1 MEERIDFNFNEVLKE
16 FRNGKKLTGKDGLL
30 APLIKQLTEAA
41 LEAEIESHIA
51 DDVLSGKK
59 NRRNGYNKKR
69 IKGSSE
75 GSFELETPRDR
86 NGTFEPQI
94 VKKHQTTISDEI
106 EEKILSMYG
115 HGMSYRDIS
124 SHIEDIYQVSISTA
138 TISAVTDKI
147 ISKVKEWQAR
157 PLEPIYPF
165 VWLDAIHYKIKDGG
179 KYISKA
185 VYTILGVRLD
195 GKKEVLGLYLSE
207 NEGANFWLSVLTD
220 LQARGVEDIL
230 IASVDGLK
238 GFPEAIN
245 AIFPKAEVQLCIV
258 HQIRNSIKYVASKD
272 QKEFAKD
279 LKLIYQAP
287 TKELAEEELL
297 KLDEKWGKKYPLVI
311 NSWQSK
317 WENLSVYFKYPEDIR
332 RIIYTTNI
340 IESVHRQFRKLT
352 KTKGAFS
359 NEIALTKLL
368 YLGIKNAQKK
378 WTMPIRN
385 WSLTLSQL
393 AIFFEGRL
401 DTYLKV

>member
-1 MEERIDFNFNEVLKE
+1 MNKEVEFDFDEILKE
-16 FRNGKKLTGKDGLL
+16 FRSGKKLTGKGGLL

-41 LEAEIESHIA
+41 LEAEVESHIA
-51 DDVLSGKK
+51 NDVLGGTS
-59 NRRNGYNKKR
+59 NRRNGFNKKT
-69 IKGSSE
+69 IKGTSD
-75 GSFELETPRDR
+75 GTFELETPRDR

-106 EEKILSMYG
+106 EEKIISMYG
-115 HGMSYRDIS
+115 LGMSYRDIS
-124 SHIEDIYQVSISTA
+124 SHIEEIYQVSISTA
-138 TISAVTDKI
+138 TISAITDKI
-147 ISKVKEWQAR
+147 IAKVKEWQAR
-157 PLEPIYPF
+157 PLEPLYPF

-195 GKKEVLGLYLSE
+195 GRKEVLGLYLSE

-245 AIFPKAEVQLCIV
+245 AIFPQTEVQLCVV
-258 HQIRNSIKYVASKD
+258 HQIRNSIRYIASKD

-279 LKLIYQAP
+279 LKFIYQAP
-287 TKELAEEELL
+287 TKELAEDELL
-297 KLDEKWGKKYPLVI
+297 KLDAKWGKKYPLVI

-317 WENLSVYFKYPEDIR
+317 WDNLSVYFKYPADIR
-332 RIIYTTNI
+332 KVIYTTNI

-352 KTKGAFS
+352 KTKGAFP
-359 NEIALTKLL
+359 NENSLMKLL
-368 YLGIKNAQKK
+368 YLGIKNASKK
-378 WTMPIRN
+378 WTMPVRN
-385 WSLTLSQL
+385 WSLTISQL

-401 DTYLKV
+401 DKYLEM